1 MGAKQEMSSKVVPSE
16 TQEQIA
22 LFEWADLQCNRYPEL
37 RLMFH
42 VPNEGKRSVVLGRQ
56 MKRMGLKQ
64 GVPDVILP
72 VPKGR
77 YHGLAI
83 EMKSLKG
90 RPTGLQL
97 NWIENLRAVGWRAEV
112 CHGCMEAIEVIR
124 AYLAGV

>member
-1 MGAKQEMSSKVVPSE
+1 MASKTPVSSE

-22 LFEWADLQCNRYPEL
+22 LFEWADLQCNRHPEL

-42 VPNEGKRSVVLGRQ
+42 VPNEGKRSVVMGRM

-83 EMKSLKG
+83 EMKTQKG
-90 RPTGLQL
+90 RPTANQL
-97 NWIENLRAVGWRAEV
+97 VWIDRLRAQGWRAEI
-112 CHGCMEAIEVIR
+112 CHGWQDAADTIR
-124 AYLAGV
+124 GYLSDS

>member
-1 MGAKQEMSSKVVPSE
+1 MSSKVVPSE
-16 TQEQIA
+16 TQEQIW
-22 LFEWADLQCNRYPEL
+22 LFEWAETQVARYPEL
-37 RLMFH
+37 QLMFH

-56 MKRMGLKQ
+56 MKRMGLKT

-90 RPTGLQL
+90 KPTAAQL
-97 NWIENLRAVGWRAEV
+97 IWIENLRAVGWRAAI
-112 CHGCMEAIEVIR
+112 CHGWKDAADTVW
-124 AYLAGV
+124 AYLHEEKE